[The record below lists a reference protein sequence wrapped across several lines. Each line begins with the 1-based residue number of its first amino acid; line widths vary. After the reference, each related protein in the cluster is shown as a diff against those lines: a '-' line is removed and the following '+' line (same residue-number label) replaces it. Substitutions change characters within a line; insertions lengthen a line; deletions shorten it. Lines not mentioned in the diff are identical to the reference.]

1 MVCRVSCHRRSSRW
15 PSTWYSLHRGDLRRK
30 NTARQRSRGGIPR
43 SIDGGVT
50 WRPTIDIE
58 SDVHEVRAHPTR
70 PDIVIAAAAIG
81 LYISRDAGE
90 SWSVERE
97 GLHTTYCSA
106 VAFSGNDMLS
116 PPRWITSRMKE
127 QSIGD
132 RLTGMPAGI
141 AWCRTPDTDRWDCRY
156 GLHCQLCLNCREG
169 HFQTPLC
176 RPQPK
181 LLKRKHDVS
190 Q

>member
-1 MVCRVSCHRRSSRW
+1 M
-15 PSTWYSLHRGDLRRK
+15 
-30 NTARQRSRGGIPR
+30 
-43 SIDGGVT
+43 T

-106 VAFSGNDMLS
+106 VAFSGNDMLVS
-116 PPRWITSRMKE
+116 ASMDHFADEGAVYRRSIDGNARWYRLVPDSRHG
-127 QSIGD
+127 SVGLPI
-132 RLTGMPAGI
+132 RVALPAVS
-141 AWCRTPDTDRWDCRY
+141 
-156 GLHCQLCLNCREG
+156 
-169 HFQTPLC
+169 
-176 RPQPK
+176 K
-181 LLKRKHDVS
+181 LSGRSFPNPVVPSAAQIVEAKA
-190 Q
+190 